1 MFVSLPLKKS
11 LLFPLLLSLLGATP
25 NLTQAALLVYEGF
38 AGYDSAVLHGQ
49 PVNANSQGLSGS
61 WIGDSYPNQHEVVGI
76 GLSFEGLASSG
87 GALSLSGSTRLSGI
101 AMSHAGAAAG
111 STLFSSYL
119 VNSNISPTVGS
130 GILTRINGT
139 SAIASSGYFSS
150 FADGRSGTAP
160 AVGYNST
167 FDPANETL
175 GSSALAT
182 GQTFIVI
189 SSFTNVGS
197 STGGTANLYVL
208 SQTQF
213 LNLRSIG
220 LSNLSTLAVG
230 QGATEAWATASSSSA
245 AFNGSFDSADFL
257 HILSLASSA
266 TIDELRYG
274 TTLESVLP
282 IPEASSSLAACVAAL
297 CMIGRRKR
305 NTA

>member
-1 MFVSLPLKKS
+1 MFVSIPLKKS
-11 LLFPLLLSLLGATP
+11 LLFPLLVTLLGAVP
-25 NLTQAALLVYEGF
+25 NQTRAALLVYEGF

-49 PVNANSQGLSGS
+49 TVNANSQGLSGA
-61 WIGDSYPNQHEVVGI
+61 WIGDFYSTRHEVVGT
-76 GLSFEGLASSG
+76 GLTFQGLATSG
-87 GALSLSGSTRLSGI
+87 GALSLGGSTRLSGI

-139 SAIASSGYFSS
+139 SAIESSGYFSS

-197 STGGTANLYVL
+197 STGGTGSLYLL
-208 SQTQF
+208 SQAQF

-230 QGATEAWATASSSSA
+230 QGATEAWATATSSA
-245 AFNGSFDSADFL
+245 TFNGSFDSADFL
-257 HILSLASSA
+257 HILSLSSSA

-297 CMIGRRKR
+297 CMIGRRRR
-305 NTA
+305 NTP